1 MGKKKNIEWLAG
13 DEKELEYHT
22 KQYEN
27 PKEYTKQINNY
38 LAEWGLVTGDNIK
51 ILDAGCGA
59 GANCNYFALNYSEAQ
74 FDGVDL
80 NKKYIKIANKL
91 RKENNKFYSGDL
103 TDYKFAKKY
112 NGVLCLQTLSW
123 MDGYK
128 KVVKNFFKNKPEWIL
143 LTSLFYNGPVETK
156 IKIKDYSRTMGHE
169 KYRSSFYNIY
179 SLDLLKKFVEK
190 NNYKIERAV
199 PFEIP
204 FDLNK
209 SNDQGMGTYTLKLED
224 GKRLQVSGP
233 LLMPWHT
240 ILITKN

>member
-1 MGKKKNIEWLAG
+1 MSKKKNIEWLAG

-27 PKEYTKQINNY
+27 PKEYTKQVSNY
-38 LAEWGLVTGDNIK
+38 LSEWNLVNGNNVK

-59 GANCNYFALNYSEAQ
+59 GANCNYFAVNYPNVE

-80 NKKYIKIANKL
+80 NKKYVKIANKL
-91 RKENNKFYSGDL
+91 KRENNKFYPGDL
-103 TDYKFAKKY
+103 TNFKFVRKY

-123 MDGYK
+123 MNDYK
-128 KVVKNFFKNKPEWIL
+128 KVVKNFFKNKPDWIL
-143 LTSLFYNGPVETK
+143 LTSLFYDGPVETI
-156 IKIKDYSRTMGHE
+156 IKIKDYSRTMGDE

-179 SLDLLKKFVEK
+179 SIDLLRKFVEK
-190 NNYKIERAV
+190 NNYKIEKIV
-199 PFEIP
+199 HFEIP
-204 FDLNK
+204 FDLYK
-209 SNDQGMGTYTLKLED
+209 NDDKGMGTHTIKLED

-233 LLMPWHT
+233 LMMPWHT